1 MFEYSIL
8 GWWDYLI
15 RIWRYD
21 LVTGDVSQGWGEQ
34 ALRFWKPM
42 LFPIIY
48 LFLPWAHG
56 SRYKALSYCCCLY
69 SAIVDSTPLKQAQVN
84 NFFSMLLWSWYFIT
98 VIENYLRQKLVP
110 SCCWKKKHKKTKTRK
125 ITRVFIFVC
134 LCFGVI
140 ISYCYFEG
148 SCFFLFF
155 KECGQLW
162 DFELEKWLTAISR
175 D

>member
-110 SCCWKKKHKKTKTRK
+110 SCCWKKNTKKQKQEK
-125 ITRVFIFVC
+125 LPGFLYLFVC
-134 LCFGVI
+134 ALVLLFLIVILREVVSFCFLRNVDNFGT
-140 ISYCYFEG
+140 
-148 SCFFLFF
+148 LN
-155 KECGQLW
+155 
-162 DFELEKWLTAISR
+162 
-175 D
+175 